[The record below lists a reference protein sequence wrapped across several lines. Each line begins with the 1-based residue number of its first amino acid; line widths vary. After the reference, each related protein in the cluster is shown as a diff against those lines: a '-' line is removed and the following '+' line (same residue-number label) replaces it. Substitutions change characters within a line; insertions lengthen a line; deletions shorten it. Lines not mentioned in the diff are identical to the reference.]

1 MVEFIQLVLY
11 RLVQF
16 PQGEKLLVPQ
26 SRQDPCGDDTDG
38 TFYERLIL
46 GLAGPC
52 RDDGRS
58 VML

>member
-26 SRQDPCGDDTDG
+26 SRQDPCGDDTNG
-38 TFYERLIL
+38 APSTNALSL
-46 GLAGPC
+46 GWQGRAGMMAVP
-52 RDDGRS
+52 
-58 VML
+58 